1 MNTSNPY
8 DGERR
13 PGSVGMALPGV
24 QVRLDGEVPG
34 EILVA
39 GPNVFSGYW
48 RNAQATA
55 DAFDSQGWFRTGDIG
70 RLGADGYLRIE
81 GRVQEVI
88 ISGGFNVYPRE
99 VEEVLLT
106 HPGVAEVSVVGTPSE
121 EWGETVTAF
130 VVPVDQSPEPE
141 ALLAFA
147 AERLAAYKR
156 PRAIRFLSALPR
168 NATGKVLRREL
179 PA

>member
-1 MNTSNPY
+1 MPRSLLCEPGNVNELRDAVGTHPARRACSGLPPARGQIEERWRSTSTK
-8 DGERR
+8 G
-13 PGSVGMALPGV
+13 G
-24 QVRLDGEVPG
+24 
-34 EILVA
+34 
-39 GPNVFSGYW
+39 
-48 RNAQATA
+48 
-55 DAFDSQGWFRTGDIG
+55 FRTGDIG

-147 AERLAAYKR
+147 AERLAAYKCPKR
-156 PRAIRFLSALPR
+156 VVKVDSLPR
-168 NATGKVLRREL
+168 NAMGKVQRSQLVK
-179 PA
+179 

>member
-1 MNTSNPY
+1 
-8 DGERR
+8 
-13 PGSVGMALPGV
+13 
-24 QVRLDGEVPG
+24 
-34 EILVA
+34 
-39 GPNVFSGYW
+39 
-48 RNAQATA
+48 
-55 DAFDSQGWFRTGDIG
+55 
-70 RLGADGYLRIE
+70 
-81 GRVQEVI
+81 
-88 ISGGFNVYPRE
+88 
-99 VEEVLLT
+99 
-106 HPGVAEVSVVGTPSE
+106 VVGRPSE

-130 VVPVDQSPEPE
+130 VVAVDEPPEPE

>member
-1 MNTSNPY
+1 
-8 DGERR
+8 
-13 PGSVGMALPGV
+13 MAVPGV
-24 QVRLDGEVPG
+24 QVRVDGEGPG

-70 RLGADGYLRIE
+70 RLGADGYLSIE

-106 HPGVAEVSVVGTPSE
+106 HPGVAEVAVVGTPSE
-121 EWGETVTAF
+121 ERGEAATAF
-130 VVPVDQSPEPE
+130 LVPVDQPPEPE
-141 ALLAFA
+141 A
-147 AERLAAYKR
+147 
-156 PRAIRFLSALPR
+156 
-168 NATGKVLRREL
+168 
-179 PA
+179 